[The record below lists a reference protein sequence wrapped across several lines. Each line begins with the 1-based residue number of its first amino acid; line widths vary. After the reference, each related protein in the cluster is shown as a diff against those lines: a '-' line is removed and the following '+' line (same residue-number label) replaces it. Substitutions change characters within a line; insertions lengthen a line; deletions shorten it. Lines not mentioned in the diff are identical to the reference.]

1 MSTESET
8 KKLLHYRQFLENRIQ
23 ELNNEIRDLNKSLEI
38 IDQHIVT
45 QGFKTPTIF
54 RNRKEVN
61 KPEQVEGPEGTSITA
76 KDGTVLG
83 RMYTDEENLSFKP
96 RENFSFTTDLP
107 PFNSFLIDRV
117 FANMKTT
124 DEERSSR
131 GELDPNRILE
141 YHVRTEGTMIKE
153 IQIKNYGEERRLR
166 EINSS
171 IRWTFDK
178 MFEKIKE
185 S

>member
-1 MSTESET
+1 
-8 KKLLHYRQFLENRIQ
+8 
-23 ELNNEIRDLNKSLEI
+23 
-38 IDQHIVT
+38 
-45 QGFKTPTIF
+45 
-54 RNRKEVN
+54 
-61 KPEQVEGPEGTSITA
+61 
-76 KDGTVLG
+76 
-83 RMYTDEENLSFKP
+83 
-96 RENFSFTTDLP
+96 
-107 PFNSFLIDRV
+107 
-117 FANMKTT
+117 MKTT

>member
-23 ELNNEIRDLNKSLEI
+23 ELNNEIQDLKKALEV

-45 QGFKTPTIF
+45 QGFKTPTIV
-54 RNRKEVN
+54 RTRKEVD
-61 KPEQVEGPEGTSITA
+61 KTEQVEGQKGTSITA

-124 DEERSSR
+124 DEERASR
-131 GELDPNRILE
+131 GELDPNMILE
-141 YHVRTEGTMIKE
+141 YNVETEGTVIKE

-171 IRWTFDK
+171 LRWTFDK
-178 MFEKIKE
+178 MFEKINE
-185 S
+185 P